1 MVTLRVNVLGE
12 NNVPIEGLKLQD
24 FQIRTAKVN
33 NSDSVSADAFSPISR
48 FRLIDPGQVS
58 KPDPAV
64 IIILLD
70 MSGSMAEKDASGVR
84 KLDGAI
90 GAIRGF
96 IQLVRNQKIPA
107 RVALVPFGEADKPVC
122 SYNVTQEIIQGRLLE
137 ATDPKL
143 DEQVNQLAGASP
155 CAATNLYSPVAE
167 SVQFL
172 GNSQNY
178 SQPADTST
186 LDEPVPPRLAVILL
200 SDGYHTHRER
210 INERQEFQDLTRAF
224 EQNPQVRVNT
234 LGYGESLA
242 QLRDRATNCNIRD
255 DQLLEPNAVD
265 QIQNCRLP
273 DGNDITRFIVDKPR
287 LSQMADLTSGISQFP
302 NNAEEA
308 VKSLETFFKA
318 LREYQIQYIQAD
330 AEPADKYSAIVSVNS
345 PSRQLQLSSDPV
357 TVVIPNFAYRRLPLI
372 PDRLIIL
379 LGTLGLLIGTI
390 WGFRRWSN
398 QLKQDA
404 ERWL

>member
-1 MVTLRVNVLGE
+1 MKTTQINSIDLSSTTVFWIHRLRLGILVGFIACLPLPAAAAPRIEVSPRLPENGMVTLRVNVLGE

-33 NSDSVSADAFSPISR
+33 SSDSVSADAFSPISR

-90 GAIRGF
+90 SALRGF
-96 IQLVRNQKIPA
+96 IQLVKNQKVPA
-107 RVALVPFGEADKPVC
+107 RIALVPFGEADKPVC
-122 SYNVTQEIIQGRLLE
+122 AYNVTQEIIQGRLLE

-167 SVQFL
+167 AVQFL

-178 SQPADTST
+178 LQPAATSN
-186 LDEPVPPRLAVILL
+186 LEESVPPRLTVILF
-200 SDGYHTHRER
+200 SDGYHTHRR
-210 INERQEFQDLTRAF
+210 RVNERQEFQNLTRAF

-234 LGYGESLA
+234 LGYGEPLA

-255 DQLLEPNAVD
+255 DQLLNPMQLIKSRIAV
-265 QIQNCRLP
+265 
-273 DGNDITRFIVDKPR
+273 
-287 LSQMADLTSGISQFP
+287 
-302 NNAEEA
+302 
-308 VKSLETFFKA
+308 SLM
-318 LREYQIQYIQAD
+318 
-330 AEPADKYSAIVSVNS
+330 
-345 PSRQLQLSSDPV
+345 V
-357 TVVIPNFAYRRLPLI
+357 T
-372 PDRLIIL
+372 IL
-379 LGTLGLLIGTI
+379 LDSLLI
-390 WGFRRWSN
+390 N
-398 QLKQDA
+398 LD
-404 ERWL
+404 